1 MIAGTNFSF
10 IQVWKMGFLI
20 VCILSVALPIFFA
33 AMYVVVLI
41 TIIQLV
47 INLHLLIINLSQEF
61 IIINL

>member
-33 AMYVVVLI
+33 EMYVVVLI